1 MNEVNKTLYI
11 PLYGKAEISRRGI
24 IISDKM
30 AEEIWE
36 KEGFELKGK
45 ARSKWL
51 ALFMSMR
58 AAVFDEWTVRTLS
71 KYPEAVVLH
80 IGCGLD
86 SRILRV
92 GNSTNSWFDIDF
104 PDVIN
109 ERKKYFSDNKKYT
122 MIGADASET
131 DWIASLPEAPEA
143 AIVMEGIS
151 MYLGSDKCR
160 SLFEALSEK
169 YEKLFIL
176 ADVYTVFAAKAT
188 KYKNPINDVGV
199 TEVYGIDSPEAL
211 ETEEIRFKAEH
222 SMTPPKLV
230 NMLQGF
236 ERSFFNA
243 CFAGKAT
250 KKIYRLFEFEKI

>member
-11 PLYGKAEISRRGI
+11 PLFGKSKISRRGI
-24 IISDKM
+24 IISDKT
-30 AEEIWE
+30 AEEIWD

-58 AAVFDEWTVRTLS
+58 AAVFDEWTLRTIS
-71 KYPEAVVLH
+71 KYPQAVVLH

-92 GNSTNSWFDIDF
+92 GNSTNLWFDIDF
-104 PDVIN
+104 PDVIA
-109 ERKKYFSDNKKYT
+109 ERKKYFSENEKYT
-122 MIGADASET
+122 MLEADASKTE
-131 DWIASLPEAPEA
+131 WIDTLPDAPEA
-143 AIVMEGIS
+143 VIVMEGIS
-151 MYLGSDKCR
+151 MYLGKEKCR
-160 SLFEALSEK
+160 SLFEALSQK
-169 YEKLFIL
+169 YGRLFIM
-176 ADVYTVFAAKAT
+176 ADVYTIFSAKAT

-199 TEVYGIDSPEAL
+199 TEVYGIDSPEEL
-211 ETEEIRFKAEH
+211 ETEEIRFKEEH

-230 NMLQGF
+230 SQLQGF
-236 ERSFFNA
+236 ERSFFNTV
-243 CFAGKAT
+243 FAGKTT